1 VPIDRAATLRSAE
14 KLLRQG
20 KLDQAITEYVR
31 IVDEQPQDWNTAN
44 IVGDLYVRSGKTD
57 KAIEQFVRSADSLSD
72 EGALAK
78 AAALYKKILKLR
90 PEHEH
95 ALLQCAEIAATQGV
109 LVDARTFL
117 KGVAD
122 RRRARGDQRGVA
134 QIAVRLACL
143 DPQDYAARLDGA
155 RARLELKDQAGAVR
169 DLKELADEL
178 REKGRAQEAI
188 DALREAITLM
198 PEDQDLRHELLQA
211 FVAAGDHVSA
221 REHARTSEQLQ
232 LIAAHFD
239 EQGRHDEAVAL
250 LEQALAIDPSDAR
263 LLKRLNRAPLVEA
276 HHHEEPADA
285 IATDTPEAPEAEAA
299 EPAAAGLPAAAA
311 VSMKSAAAL
320 VEAGRAAEALAV
332 VRRFIET
339 APERRDEVTLFGL
352 SVCDS
357 QPDLAFAIID
367 LAADAA
373 VAESDWASAA
383 AGLQELV
390 TRVPMYLPALMR
402 LVEVSVDGGL
412 EAATFSAQAQLVD
425 AYLEVEAAEEA
436 RYIAEDLVAREPWDR
451 ANIERFRR
459 ALELL
464 GEPNPEARIAARLSG
479 DEPFTSTD
487 VSISAAR
494 GELPTPTEATD
505 AAADAVGGTD
515 EDGPAPAE
523 WQIDNHNF
531 DFVATPFDYASS
543 SFDSP
548 DSTPEADEDEND
560 PAEVDLSVALD
571 GIAPPEA
578 PTETADAP
586 PATIDGVLGELR
598 AEAERKSELASAEDE
613 FARGVGLHAIG
624 RVDESI
630 ALLAS
635 ASRAPRL
642 RFATASLLGRIYRQ
656 QGQADRAVEWMER
669 AAQAPPTSQE
679 DGHLLLYDLA
689 DVLETSGEYTRALA
703 VCMELQA
710 DAGDY
715 RDIAE
720 RVSRLSAA
728 QMRG

>member
-31 IVDEQPQDWNTAN
+31 IVDEQPHDWNTAN

-57 KAIEQFVRSADSLSD
+57 KAIEQFVRSADALSD
-72 EGALAK
+72 EGVLAK

-95 ALLQCAEIAATQGV
+95 ALLQCGEIAATQGV

-117 KGVAD
+117 KSVAD
-122 RRRARGDQRGVA
+122 RRQARGDRRGVA
-134 QIAVRLACL
+134 QIAVRLASL
-143 DPQDYAARLDGA
+143 DPQDFAARLEGA

-169 DLKELADEL
+169 DLKELAGEL
-178 REKGRAQEAI
+178 RVNGRAQEAI
-188 DALREAITLM
+188 DALREAVTLM
-198 PEDQDLRHELLQA
+198 PEDQDLRHELLEA

-232 LIAAHFD
+232 LIAAHFE
-239 EQGRHDEAVAL
+239 EQGRHEEAVAL

-263 LLKRLNRAPLVEA
+263 LLKRLNRAPVVDA
-276 HHHEEPADA
+276 ARHEE
-285 IATDTPEAPEAEAA
+285 EAPAEAGVA
-299 EPAAAGLPAAAA
+299 PESGETETAVPEVDVPAASAPSLD
-311 VSMKSAAAL
+311 SAAAF
-320 VEAGRAAEALAV
+320 VAAGRAAEALAV
-332 VRRFIET
+332 VRQFIES
-339 APERRDEVTLFGL
+339 APGRRDEVTLFGL
-352 SVCDS
+352 SLCDS
-357 QPDLAFAIID
+357 QPDLAFAVID

-373 VAESDWASAA
+373 VSESDWASAA

-412 EAATFSAQAQLVD
+412 EAAMFSAQAQLVD
-425 AYLEVEAAEEA
+425 AYLEAGAAEEA

-459 ALELL
+459 ALEML
-464 GEPNPEARIAARLSG
+464 GEPNPEACIAARLSG

-494 GELPTPTEATD
+494 GEVPTLTD
-505 AAADAVGGTD
+505 AADAADEPVRLAD
-515 EDGPAPAE
+515 EELSASAE

-531 DFVATPFDYASS
+531 DFAATPFDYSSS

-548 DSTPEADEDEND
+548 ESTPEADVDEDD

-571 GIAPPEA
+571 GMTPPEA
-578 PTETADAP
+578 LTETADAP

-598 AEAERKSELASAEDE
+598 AEAERKSDLASAEDE

-624 RVDESI
+624 RLEDSI
-630 ALLAS
+630 PLLTS

-642 RFATASLLGRIYRQ
+642 RFATASLLGRIYLQ
-656 QGQADRAVEWMER
+656 QGQTERAVEWLER

-679 DGHLLLYDLA
+679 EGHLLLYDLA

-720 RVSRLSAA
+720 RVSRLRAA